1 MAIFIKNL
9 AAGTLAGPGP
19 TPAYKVP
26 VGRSAIVKNSR
37 LVNGLAN
44 VPSAVINVLV
54 RPYGSTQPR
63 LICPRNFTIEANGS
77 HVIEDVLTLGS
88 GDEIEIVLAS
98 GGQELAYVISGVE
111 KE

>member
-9 AAGTLAGPGP
+9 AAGTLIGPG
-19 TPAYKVP
+19 TTKVYKVP
-26 VGRSAIVKNSR
+26 VGSSAMIKNIR

-44 VPSAVINVLV
+44 IPTTVLNLLV

-77 HVIEDVLTLGS
+77 LVIDDVLTLGA
-88 GDEIEIVLAS
+88 GDELEIVLAS

>member
-1 MAIFIKNL
+1 MAIFIKIP
-9 AAGTLAGPGP
+9 AAGTLIGPG
-19 TPAYKVP
+19 TTTAYKVLP
-26 VGRSAIVKNSR
+26 ARSAIVKNIR

-44 VPSAVINVLV
+44 IPTCVLNLLV
-54 RPYGSTQPR
+54 RAYGSTQPR

-77 HVIEDVLTLGS
+77 RVIDDVLTLGA

-98 GGQELAYVISGVE
+98 GGQELAYVISVVE